1 MFRDGVCSLD
11 AAAGFVSD
19 KNMQQT
25 ADCGQTHRQP
35 HWQTHWQAGRFRLD
49 LQYPHIMGIV
59 NVTPDSFS
67 DGGSH
72 TDTHSALLHA
82 EKLIHQGAGI
92 LDIGGESTR
101 PGSVPVPLEEE
112 LRRVLPVVQEAVR
125 FKVAISVDTYKPE
138 VMQAVLDA
146 GADIIN
152 DVHALRW
159 RSSPRGLDGE
169 QVVTRHGQCGVC
181 LMHMHRDPQ
190 TMQVQP
196 MQGSNDEVVQSVA
209 SFLQARTN
217 ALVQQGVAR
226 ERIVWDP
233 GIGFGKT
240 VPQNLALLA
249 SQACLQQ
256 TGQAVLAGWS
266 RKSTLGA
273 VLEALPPGITD
284 VMHRSELLA
293 HERSLASVAAAL
305 LAVEKGARIVRVH
318 DVAATRQALA
328 VWRAMRAQDARAA

>member
-1 MFRDGVCSLD
+1 M
-11 AAAGFVSD
+11 
-19 KNMQQT
+19 NQT
-25 ADCGQTHRQP
+25 YSPASASV
-35 HWQTHWQAGRFRLD
+35 QTHWQAGRFRLD
-49 LQYPHIMGIV
+49 LQQPQIMGIV

-67 DGGSH
+67 DGGQH
-72 TDTHSALLHA
+72 ADVRSALLHA
-82 EKLIHQGAGI
+82 EQLIRQGANM
-92 LDIGGESTR
+92 LDIGGESSR
-101 PGSVPVPLEEE
+101 PGAAAVPLEEE

-125 FKVAISVDTYKPE
+125 FKVPISVDTYKPE

-146 GADIIN
+146 GADVIN
-152 DVHALRW
+152 DIYALRW
-159 RSSPRGLDGE
+159 RSGPQGLSGE
-169 QVVTRHGQCGVC
+169 QVVAQHSQCGIC

-190 TMQVQP
+190 SMQLQP
-196 MQGSNDEVVQSVA
+196 MPGSTDDVVQTVA
-209 SFLQARTN
+209 AFLQDRTDM
-217 ALVQQGVAR
+217 LMQQGVAR
-226 ERIVWDP
+226 DRIVWDP

-249 SQACLQQ
+249 WQARLQH

-284 VMHRSELLA
+284 VMHRSELLP
-293 HERSLASVAAAL
+293 HDRSLASVAAAL

-328 VWRAMRAQDARAA
+328 VWRAMQAQDARAA